1 MTRPKPVRDAPACR
15 MDIQSLDAEGSGVGR
30 LDGKVVFVAGALPGE
45 HVRVQCFETTP
56 KYDRARLLSV
66 DRPSSQRTVPPCPHA
81 GICGGCSLQH
91 LDPQAQLAVK
101 QRHLEDQLWHIG
113 RVRPGRMLPPTLG
126 PDLAYRGKARLSVR
140 VPGTRGALVGF
151 REYHSSFVAE
161 MARCPVLDPRVGE
174 RILDLRALVARLDE
188 PRSLPQIE
196 IACTP
201 EVAALVFRH
210 LGALSPRDK
219 KLLGGFGQEH
229 GLQIWLQGGGPE
241 SIHCI
246 VPENPE
252 PLVYAIPE
260 YSLRL
265 RFTPLVFTQVNQSIN
280 PLLVRRAMTLLDPQ
294 PGERVVDLF
303 CGLGNFTLPIAALG
317 ANVLGVE
324 GDARLTR
331 LAAENAAENGLSD
344 RARFCSADLTQTR
357 IADLLGGKTVSKMLI
372 DPPRSGAIEI
382 LKDLPPELRR
392 LVYVSCNP
400 DTLAR
405 DAAFLVREG
414 FQLHSAGVI
423 NMFPHTA
430 HVESIALFTR

>member
-1 MTRPKPVRDAPACR
+1 MTRPKPVRNAPVCQ

-45 HVRVQCFETTP
+45 RVSLQCFETTP
-56 KYDRARLLSV
+56 RYDRARLLSV

-81 GICGGCSLQH
+81 GVCGGCSLQH
-91 LDPQAQLAVK
+91 LDPLAQVAVK

-113 RVRPGRMLPPTLG
+113 RIRPGQMLPPIIG
-126 PDLAYRGKARLSVR
+126 PHLAYRSKARLSVR

-161 MARCPVLDPRVGE
+161 ITQCPILDPRVGK
-174 RILDLRALVARLDE
+174 RILDLRALVARLEE
-188 PRSLPQIE
+188 PRNLPQIE
-196 IACTP
+196 IACTSD
-201 EVAALVFRH
+201 VAALVFRH
-210 LGALSPRDK
+210 LRPLSPRDQ
-219 KLLGGFGQEH
+219 KLLGKFGQEH

-241 SIHCI
+241 TIHCI
-246 VPENPE
+246 APDNPA
-252 PLVYAIPE
+252 PLVYTIPE
-260 YSLRL
+260 YRLRL
-265 RFTPLVFTQVNQSIN
+265 RFAPLVFTQVNQSIN
-280 PLLVRRAMTLLDPQ
+280 PLLIRRAMSLLDPQ
-294 PGERVVDLF
+294 PGENIVDLF
-303 CGLGNFTLPIAALG
+303 CGLGNFTLPMAALG
-317 ANVLGVE
+317 AEVLGVE

-344 RARFCSADLTQTR
+344 RAHFCSADLTQTR
-357 IADLLGGKTVSKMLI
+357 ITDLLAGKTVRKMLI
-372 DPPRSGAIEI
+372 DPPRSGAIEV
-382 LKDLPPELRR
+382 LKNLPPELQR

-405 DAAFLVREG
+405 DAAFLVHEG
-414 FQLHSAGVI
+414 FRLCSAGVI